1 MPLLAATESLREK
14 RRDVRIKKINALPV
28 RKRRAVFAL
37 LGALVIVLV
46 VTGFLLWQALN
57 RTEVPLVTEEVS
69 RGDIEKT
76 VLATGILKPSV
87 QVNVGA
93 QVNGQL
99 KKLYVRAGDKVTKG
113 QLLAEIDP
121 TLQQSEM
128 RKSEAELDSAV
139 AQKQASLFTLKQYQL
154 ELKRQRKMDSEGS
167 GIRSTLEQAQAKV
180 DTQVA
185 QVKVNEAQI
194 VQAQMSLETAKA
206 NLGYTRILAPVDGQ
220 VLGIVTKEG
229 QTVVSSQ
236 TAPTILVL
244 ANVDTMTVQTRISET
259 DILKVHA
266 GQPLWFYV
274 VADPK
279 HRYESVMG
287 TLQDAPNDALQ
298 DDTASTTSSQQPSA
312 VYYNGVFSVP
322 NHDHVLRTSMTAQV
336 FIVTEQARNVL
347 RLPVVALGEPQGKDQ
362 YQVQVVNGKNVEQ
375 RLIRVGIND
384 RQFAEVKE
392 GLKEGER
399 VVSLQGSSGAV
410 NG

>member
-1 MPLLAATESLREK
+1 VSFSFRQIAAGR
-14 RRDVRIKKINALPV
+14 
-28 RKRRAVFAL
+28 RRAFYTL
-37 LGALVIVLV
+37 ILV
-46 VTGFLLWQALN
+46 VLILLVAAAYGVHSMMSG
-57 RTEVPLVTEEVS
+57 TTAPLVS
-69 RGDIEKT
+69 QAIGRGDIEKT

-99 KKLYVRAGDKVTKG
+99 KKLYVRAGDRVTKG

-121 TLQQSEM
+121 TLQQSEL

-139 AQKQASLFTLKQYQL
+139 AQKQASLFTLTQYQL
-154 ELKRQRKMDSEGS
+154 ELKRQLQLDRDGS
-167 GIRSTLEQAQAKV
+167 GTKSNLEQAQAKV
-180 DTQVA
+180 DTQKA
-185 QVKVNEAQI
+185 QIKVNEAQI
-194 VQAQMSLETAKA
+194 VQAQMALETAKA

-259 DILKVHA
+259 DILKVHP

-279 HRYESVMG
+279 HRYQSVMG

-298 DDTASTTSSQQPSA
+298 DESASSQTQQPSA

-322 NHDHVLRTSMTAQV
+322 NPDHLLRTSMTAQV
-336 FIVTEQARNVL
+336 FIVTEQAKNVL
-347 RLPVVALGEPQGKDQ
+347 RLPVMALGQPLGDDR
-362 YQVQVVNGKNVEQ
+362 YQVQVVNGDKTEQ
-375 RLIRVGIND
+375 RVIRAGIND
-384 RQFAEVKE
+384 RQFVEVKD
-392 GLKEGER
+392 GLREGER
-399 VVSLQGSSGAV
+399 VVIMQNEAGTA

>member
-1 MPLLAATESLREK
+1 MNDYIKRILLMFTRHRKGFYALATLVLILLVAGAVALY
-14 RRDVRIKKINALPV
+14 VRVSSTVAPQASV
-28 RKRRAVFAL
+28 
-37 LGALVIVLV
+37 VI
-46 VTGFLLWQALN
+46 
-57 RTEVPLVTEEVS
+57 E

-99 KKLYVRAGDKVTKG
+99 KKLYVNAGDRVTKG

-121 TLQQSEM
+121 TLQESEL
-128 RKSEAELDSAV
+128 RKSEAALVSAV
-139 AQKQASLFTLKQYQL
+139 AQKEAAQFTLIQYQL
-154 ELKRQRKMDSEGS
+154 ELKRQLRMDRDGS
-167 GIRSTLEQAQAKV
+167 GTKSNLEDAQTKV
-180 DTQVA
+180 DTQKA
-185 QVKVNEAQI
+185 QIKVNQSQI
-194 VQAQMSLETAKA
+194 IQAQMALETAKA

-259 DILKVHA
+259 DILKVRP

-279 HRYESVMG
+279 RRYQSVMG
-287 TLQDAPNDALQ
+287 ILQDAPNEALQ
-298 DDTASTTSSQQPSA
+298 DDNTRAQSQQSSA

-322 NHDHVLRTSMTAQV
+322 NPEHLLRTSMTAQV
-336 FIVTEQARNVL
+336 FIVTEQAKNVL
-347 RLPVVALGEPQGKDQ
+347 RLPMMALGQPQGRDS
-362 YQVQVVNGKNVEQ
+362 YYVQVIKGDAIEK
-375 RLIRVGIND
+375 RLIQVGIND
-384 RQFAEVKE
+384 RQFVEVKE
-392 GLKEGER
+392 GLSEGEH
-399 VVSLQGSSGAV
+399 VAIVQNEAGTA

>member
-1 MPLLAATESLREK
+1 MSFSIRQIAVGHRKVFYALIIVLLILLA
-14 RRDVRIKKINALPV
+14 
-28 RKRRAVFAL
+28 
-37 LGALVIVLV
+37 GAAYSVHSIMSG
-46 VTGFLLWQALN
+46 TAA
-57 RTEVPLVTEEVS
+57 PLVS
-69 RGDIEKT
+69 QAIGRGDIEKT
-76 VLATGILKPSV
+76 VLATGILKPSA

-99 KKLYVRAGDKVTKG
+99 KKLYVRAGDRVTKG

-121 TLQQSEM
+121 TLQQSEL

-139 AQKQASLFTLKQYQL
+139 AQKQASLYTLTQYQL
-154 ELKRQRKMDSEGS
+154 ELKRQLQMDRDGS
-167 GIRSTLEQAQAKV
+167 GTKSNLEQAQAKV
-180 DTQVA
+180 DTQKA
-185 QVKVNEAQI
+185 QIKVNEAQI
-194 VQAQMSLETAKA
+194 VQAQMALETAKA

-259 DILKVHA
+259 DILKVHP

-279 HRYESVMG
+279 HRYQSVMG

-298 DDTASTTSSQQPSA
+298 DESTSSQTQQPSA

-322 NHDHVLRTSMTAQV
+322 NPDHLLRTSMTAQV
-336 FIVTEQARNVL
+336 FIITEQAKNVL
-347 RLPVVALGEPQGKDQ
+347 RLPVMALGQPLGDDRF
-362 YQVQVVNGKNVEQ
+362 QVQVVNGDKTEQ
-375 RLIRVGIND
+375 RVIRAGIND
-384 RQFAEVKE
+384 RQFVEVKD
-392 GLKEGER
+392 GLSEGEH
-399 VVSLQGSSGAV
+399 VVVMQNEGETA

>member
-1 MPLLAATESLREK
+1 MSFSIRHIAAGH
-14 RRDVRIKKINALPV
+14 
-28 RKRRAVFAL
+28 RKAFYTL
-37 LGALVIVLV
+37 ILV
-46 VTGFLLWQALN
+46 VLILLVAAAYGVHSMMSG
-57 RTEVPLVTEEVS
+57 TAAPLVS
-69 RGDIEKT
+69 QAIGRGDIEKT
-76 VLATGILKPSV
+76 VLATGILKPSA

-99 KKLYVRAGDKVTKG
+99 KKLYVRAGDRVTKG
-113 QLLAEIDP
+113 QLLAEIDL
-121 TLQQSEM
+121 TLQQSEL

-139 AQKQASLFTLKQYQL
+139 AQKQASLYTLTQYQL
-154 ELKRQRKMDSEGS
+154 ELKRQLQMDRDGS
-167 GIRSTLEQAQAKV
+167 GTKSNLEQAQAKV
-180 DTQVA
+180 DTQKA
-185 QVKVNEAQI
+185 QIKVNEAQI
-194 VQAQMSLETAKA
+194 VQAQMALETAKA

-259 DILKVHA
+259 DILKVHP

-279 HRYESVMG
+279 HRYQSVMG

-298 DDTASTTSSQQPSA
+298 DESTSSQTQQPSA

-322 NHDHVLRTSMTAQV
+322 NPDHLLRTSMTAQV
-336 FIVTEQARNVL
+336 FIITEQAKNVL
-347 RLPVVALGEPQGKDQ
+347 RLPVMALGQPLGDDR
-362 YQVQVVNGKNVEQ
+362 YQVQVVNGDKTEQ
-375 RLIRVGIND
+375 RVIRAGIND
-384 RQFAEVKE
+384 RQFVEVKD
-392 GLKEGER
+392 GLREGEH
-399 VVSLQGSSGAV
+399 VVMMQNEAETA

>member
-1 MPLLAATESLREK
+1 MSGL
-14 RRDVRIKKINALPV
+14 KKIQALPV

-37 LGALVIVLV
+37 LGALMIVLV
-46 VTGFLLWQALN
+46 VAGFLLWQALN
-57 RTEVPLVTEEVS
+57 RTEVPQVTEEVS

-99 KKLYVRAGDKVTKG
+99 KKLYVRAGDKVMKG

-121 TLQQSEM
+121 TLQQSEL

-154 ELKRQRKMDSEGS
+154 ELKRQRQMDREGS

-180 DTQVA
+180 DTQLA

-298 DDTASTTSSQQPSA
+298 DDTASTTTSQQQSA

-336 FIVTEQARNVL
+336 FIVTEQAKNVL

>member
-1 MPLLAATESLREK
+1 MSFAIRRLSAMTARRRKACYGLAALLAILLMGGAQGVYNAFSESAEPAATYII
-14 RRDVRIKKINALPV
+14 D
-28 RKRRAVFAL
+28 
-37 LGALVIVLV
+37 
-46 VTGFLLWQALN
+46 
-57 RTEVPLVTEEVS
+57 

-99 KKLYVRAGDKVTKG
+99 KKLYVRVGERVTQG

-121 TLQQSEM
+121 TLQQSEL
-128 RKSEAELDSAV
+128 RKSEAALESAV
-139 AQKQASLFTLKQYQL
+139 SQKQASQFTLTQYEL
-154 ELKRQRKMDSEGS
+154 ELKRQLRMDRDGS
-167 GIRSTLEQAQAKV
+167 GTKSNLEEAQARV
-180 DTQVA
+180 DTQKA
-185 QVKVNEAQI
+185 QVRVNMAQI
-194 VQAQMSLETAKA
+194 VQAQMALETAKA

-259 DILKVHA
+259 DILKVHP

-274 VADPK
+274 VAEPK
-279 HRYESVMG
+279 RRYRSVMG
-287 TLQDAPNDALQ
+287 VLQDAPNDALQ
-298 DDTASTTSSQQPSA
+298 DDSARPQGQQASA

-322 NHDHVLRTSMTAQV
+322 NPEHRLRTSMTAQV
-336 FIVTEQARNVL
+336 FIITDRAKNVL
-347 RLPVVALGEPQGKDQ
+347 RLPVVALGQPQGANS
-362 YQVQVVNGKNVEQ
+362 YHVQVLNGDKAEQ
-375 RLIRVGIND
+375 RLIQVGIND
-384 RQFAEVKE
+384 RQFVEVKAGLNE
-392 GLKEGER
+392 GDR
-399 VVSLQGSSGAV
+399 VVIAHNDTGTT

>member
-1 MPLLAATESLREK
+1 MSFSFRQIAAGR
-14 RRDVRIKKINALPV
+14 
-28 RKRRAVFAL
+28 RRAFYTL
-37 LGALVIVLV
+37 ILV
-46 VTGFLLWQALN
+46 VLILLVAAAYGVHSMMSG
-57 RTEVPLVTEEVS
+57 TTAPLVS
-69 RGDIEKT
+69 QAIGRGDIEKT

-99 KKLYVRAGDKVTKG
+99 KKLYVRAGDRVTKG

-121 TLQQSEM
+121 TLQQSEL

-139 AQKQASLFTLKQYQL
+139 AQKQASLYTLTQYQL
-154 ELKRQRKMDSEGS
+154 ELKRQLQLDRDGS
-167 GIRSTLEQAQAKV
+167 GTKSNLEQAQAKV
-180 DTQVA
+180 DTQKA
-185 QVKVNEAQI
+185 QIKVNEAQI
-194 VQAQMSLETAKA
+194 VQAQMALETAKA

-259 DILKVHA
+259 DILKVHP

-279 HRYESVMG
+279 HRYQSVMG

-298 DDTASTTSSQQPSA
+298 DESASSQTQQPSA

-322 NHDHVLRTSMTAQV
+322 NPDHLLRTSMTAQV
-336 FIVTEQARNVL
+336 FIVTEQAKNVL
-347 RLPVVALGEPQGKDQ
+347 RLPVMALGQPLGDDR
-362 YQVQVVNGKNVEQ
+362 YQVQVVNGDKTEQ
-375 RLIRVGIND
+375 RVIRAGIND
-384 RQFAEVKE
+384 RQFVEVKD
-392 GLKEGER
+392 GLREGER
-399 VVSLQGSSGAV
+399 VVIMQNEAGTA

>member
-1 MPLLAATESLREK
+1 MSFSFRQIAAGR
-14 RRDVRIKKINALPV
+14 
-28 RKRRAVFAL
+28 RRAFYTL
-37 LGALVIVLV
+37 ILV
-46 VTGFLLWQALN
+46 VLILLVAAAYGVHSMMSG
-57 RTEVPLVTEEVS
+57 TTAPLVS
-69 RGDIEKT
+69 QAIGRGDIEKT

-99 KKLYVRAGDKVTKG
+99 KKLYVRAGDRVTKG

-121 TLQQSEM
+121 TLQQSEL

-139 AQKQASLFTLKQYQL
+139 AQKQASLYTLTQYQL
-154 ELKRQRKMDSEGS
+154 ELKRQLQLDRDGS
-167 GIRSTLEQAQAKV
+167 GTKSNLEQAQAKV
-180 DTQVA
+180 DTQKA
-185 QVKVNEAQI
+185 QIKVNEAQI
-194 VQAQMSLETAKA
+194 VQAQMALETAKA

-259 DILKVHA
+259 DILRVHP

-279 HRYESVMG
+279 HRYQSVMG

-298 DDTASTTSSQQPSA
+298 DESASSQTQQLSA

-322 NHDHVLRTSMTAQV
+322 NPDHLLRTSMTAQV
-336 FIVTEQARNVL
+336 FIVTEQAKNVL
-347 RLPVVALGEPQGKDQ
+347 RLPVMALGQPLGDDR
-362 YQVQVVNGKNVEQ
+362 YQVQVVNGDKTEQ
-375 RLIRVGIND
+375 RVIRAGIND
-384 RQFAEVKE
+384 RQFVEVKD
-392 GLKEGER
+392 GLREGER
-399 VVSLQGSSGAV
+399 VVIMQNEAGTA

>member
-1 MPLLAATESLREK
+1 MSGL
-14 RRDVRIKKINALPV
+14 KKINALPV

-37 LGALVIVLV
+37 AGALVIVLV
-46 VTGFLLWQALN
+46 VAGFLLWQALN

-121 TLQQSEM
+121 TLQQSEL

-139 AQKQASLFTLKQYQL
+139 AQKQASLFTLRQYQL

-399 VVSLQGSSGAV
+399 VVALQGSSGAV

>member
-1 MPLLAATESLREK
+1 VSFSFRHIAAGRRRAFYTALIVLLA
-14 RRDVRIKKINALPV
+14 
-28 RKRRAVFAL
+28 L
-37 LGALVIVLV
+37 LAGAAYGVHSMMSG
-46 VTGFLLWQALN
+46 TTA
-57 RTEVPLVTEEVS
+57 PLVS
-69 RGDIEKT
+69 QAIGRGDIEKT

-99 KKLYVRAGDKVTKG
+99 KKLYVRAGDRVTKG

-121 TLQQSEM
+121 TLQQSEL

-139 AQKQASLFTLKQYQL
+139 AQKQASLYTLTQYQL
-154 ELKRQRKMDSEGS
+154 ELKRQLQLDRDGS
-167 GIRSTLEQAQAKV
+167 GTKSNLEQAQAKV
-180 DTQVA
+180 DTQKA
-185 QVKVNEAQI
+185 QIKVNEAQI
-194 VQAQMSLETAKA
+194 VQAQMALETAKA

-259 DILKVHA
+259 DILKVHP

-279 HRYESVMG
+279 HRYQSVMG

-298 DDTASTTSSQQPSA
+298 DESASSQTQQPSA

-322 NHDHVLRTSMTAQV
+322 NPDHLLRTSMTAQV
-336 FIVTEQARNVL
+336 FIVTEQAKNVL
-347 RLPVVALGEPQGKDQ
+347 RLPVMALGQPLGDDR
-362 YQVQVVNGKNVEQ
+362 YQVQVVNGDKTEQ
-375 RLIRVGIND
+375 RVIRAGIND
-384 RQFAEVKE
+384 RQFVEVKD
-392 GLKEGER
+392 GLREGER
-399 VVSLQGSSGAV
+399 VVIMQNEAGTA

>member
-1 MPLLAATESLREK
+1 MSFSFRQIAAG
-14 RRDVRIKKINALPV
+14 RRKAFYTLI
-28 RKRRAVFAL
+28 
-37 LGALVIVLV
+37 LV
-46 VTGFLLWQALN
+46 VLILLVAAAYGVHSMMSG
-57 RTEVPLVTEEVS
+57 TTAPLVS
-69 RGDIEKT
+69 QAIGRGDIEKT

-99 KKLYVRAGDKVTKG
+99 KKLYVRAGDRVTKG

-121 TLQQSEM
+121 TLQQSEL

-139 AQKQASLFTLKQYQL
+139 AQKQASLYTLTQYQL
-154 ELKRQRKMDSEGS
+154 ELKRQLQLDRDGS
-167 GIRSTLEQAQAKV
+167 GTKSNLEQAQAKV
-180 DTQVA
+180 DTQKA
-185 QVKVNEAQI
+185 QIKVNEAQI
-194 VQAQMSLETAKA
+194 VQAQMALETAKA

-259 DILKVHA
+259 DILKVHP

-279 HRYESVMG
+279 HRYQSVMG

-298 DDTASTTSSQQPSA
+298 DESASSQTQQPSA

-322 NHDHVLRTSMTAQV
+322 NPDHLLRTSMTAQV
-336 FIVTEQARNVL
+336 FIVTEQAKNVL
-347 RLPVVALGEPQGKDQ
+347 RLPVMALGQPLGDDR
-362 YQVQVVNGKNVEQ
+362 YQVQVVNGDKTEQ
-375 RLIRVGIND
+375 RVIRAGIND
-384 RQFAEVKE
+384 RQFVEVKD
-392 GLKEGER
+392 GLREGER
-399 VVSLQGSSGAV
+399 VVIMQNEAGTA

>member
-1 MPLLAATESLREK
+1 MSFSIRHIAAGHRKAFYTLILVVVILLA
-14 RRDVRIKKINALPV
+14 
-28 RKRRAVFAL
+28 
-37 LGALVIVLV
+37 GAAYGVHSMMSG
-46 VTGFLLWQALN
+46 TAA
-57 RTEVPLVTEEVS
+57 PLVS
-69 RGDIEKT
+69 QAIGRGDIEKT
-76 VLATGILKPSV
+76 VLATGILKPSA

-99 KKLYVRAGDKVTKG
+99 KKLYVRAGDRVTKG

-121 TLQQSEM
+121 TLQQSEL

-139 AQKQASLFTLKQYQL
+139 AQKQASLYTLTQYQL
-154 ELKRQRKMDSEGS
+154 ELKRQLQMDRDGS
-167 GIRSTLEQAQAKV
+167 GTKSNLEQAQAKV
-180 DTQVA
+180 DTQKA
-185 QVKVNEAQI
+185 QIKVNEAQI
-194 VQAQMSLETAKA
+194 VQAQMALETAKA

-259 DILKVHA
+259 DILKVHP

-279 HRYESVMG
+279 HRYQSVMG

-298 DDTASTTSSQQPSA
+298 DESTSSQTQQPSA

-322 NHDHVLRTSMTAQV
+322 NPDHLLRTSMTAQV
-336 FIVTEQARNVL
+336 FIITEQAKNVL
-347 RLPVVALGEPQGKDQ
+347 RLPVMALGQPLGDDR
-362 YQVQVVNGKNVEQ
+362 YQVQVVNGDKTEQ
-375 RLIRVGIND
+375 RVIRAGIND
-384 RQFAEVKE
+384 RQFVEVKD
-392 GLKEGER
+392 GLREGEH
-399 VVSLQGSSGAV
+399 VVMMQNEAETA

>member
-1 MPLLAATESLREK
+1 MVTRHRKGFYALATLVLILLVAGAVALYVRVSSTAAPQAS
-14 RRDVRIKKINALPV
+14 V
-28 RKRRAVFAL
+28 
-37 LGALVIVLV
+37 VI
-46 VTGFLLWQALN
+46 
-57 RTEVPLVTEEVS
+57 E

-99 KKLYVRAGDKVTKG
+99 KKLYVNAGDRVTKG

-121 TLQQSEM
+121 TLQESEL
-128 RKSEAELDSAV
+128 RKSEAALVSAV
-139 AQKQASLFTLKQYQL
+139 AQKEAAQFTLIQYQL
-154 ELKRQRKMDSEGS
+154 ELKRQLRMDRDGS
-167 GIRSTLEQAQAKV
+167 GTKSNLEDAQTKV
-180 DTQVA
+180 DTQKA
-185 QVKVNEAQI
+185 QIKVNQSQI
-194 VQAQMSLETAKA
+194 IQAQMALETAKA

-259 DILKVHA
+259 DILKVRP

-279 HRYESVMG
+279 RRYQSVMG
-287 TLQDAPNDALQ
+287 ILQDAPNEALQ
-298 DDTASTTSSQQPSA
+298 DDNTRAQSQQSSA

-322 NHDHVLRTSMTAQV
+322 NPEHLLRTSMTAQV
-336 FIVTEQARNVL
+336 FIVTEQAKNVL
-347 RLPVVALGEPQGKDQ
+347 RLPMMALGQPQGRDS
-362 YQVQVVNGKNVEQ
+362 YYVQVIKGDAIEK
-375 RLIRVGIND
+375 RLIQVGIND
-384 RQFAEVKE
+384 RQFVEVKE
-392 GLKEGER
+392 GLSEGEH
-399 VVSLQGSSGAV
+399 VVIVQNEAGTA

>member
-1 MPLLAATESLREK
+1 MSFSIRQIAVGHRKVFYALIIVLLILLA
-14 RRDVRIKKINALPV
+14 
-28 RKRRAVFAL
+28 
-37 LGALVIVLV
+37 GAAYGVHSIMSG
-46 VTGFLLWQALN
+46 TAA
-57 RTEVPLVTEEVS
+57 PLVS
-69 RGDIEKT
+69 QAIGRGDIEKT
-76 VLATGILKPSV
+76 VLATGILKPSA

-99 KKLYVRAGDKVTKG
+99 KKLYVRAGDRVTKG

-121 TLQQSEM
+121 TLQQSEL

-139 AQKQASLFTLKQYQL
+139 AQKQASLYTLTQYQL
-154 ELKRQRKMDSEGS
+154 ELKRQLQMDRDGS
-167 GIRSTLEQAQAKV
+167 GTKSNLEQAQAKV
-180 DTQVA
+180 DTQKA
-185 QVKVNEAQI
+185 QIKVNEAQI
-194 VQAQMSLETAKA
+194 VQAQMALETAKA

-259 DILKVHA
+259 DILKVHP

-279 HRYESVMG
+279 HRYQSVMG

-298 DDTASTTSSQQPSA
+298 DESTSSQTQQPSA

-322 NHDHVLRTSMTAQV
+322 NPDHLLRTSMTAQV
-336 FIVTEQARNVL
+336 FIITEQAKNVL
-347 RLPVVALGEPQGKDQ
+347 RLPVMALGQPLGDDRF
-362 YQVQVVNGKNVEQ
+362 QVQVVNGDKIVQ
-375 RLIRVGIND
+375 RVIRAGIND
-384 RQFAEVKE
+384 RQFVEVKD
-392 GLKEGER
+392 GLSEGEH
-399 VVSLQGSSGAV
+399 VVVMQNEGETA

>member
-1 MPLLAATESLREK
+1 MSFSFRHIAAGRRRAFYTALIVLLALLAGAAYGVHSMLSGTTE
-14 RRDVRIKKINALPV
+14 
-28 RKRRAVFAL
+28 
-37 LGALVIVLV
+37 
-46 VTGFLLWQALN
+46 
-57 RTEVPLVTEEVS
+57 PLVS
-69 RGDIEKT
+69 QAIGRGDIEKT

-99 KKLYVRAGDKVTKG
+99 KKLYVRAGDRVTKG

-121 TLQQSEM
+121 TLQQSEL

-139 AQKQASLFTLKQYQL
+139 AQKQASLFTLTQYQL
-154 ELKRQRKMDSEGS
+154 ELKRQLQLDRDGS
-167 GIRSTLEQAQAKV
+167 GTKSNLEQAQAKV
-180 DTQVA
+180 DTQKA
-185 QVKVNEAQI
+185 QIKVNEAQI
-194 VQAQMSLETAKA
+194 VQAQMALETAKA

-259 DILKVHA
+259 DILKVHP

-279 HRYESVMG
+279 HRYQSVMG

-298 DDTASTTSSQQPSA
+298 DESASSQTQQPSA

-322 NHDHVLRTSMTAQV
+322 NPDHLLRTSMTAQV
-336 FIVTEQARNVL
+336 FIVTEQATNVL
-347 RLPVVALGEPQGKDQ
+347 RLPVMALGQPLGDDR
-362 YQVQVVNGKNVEQ
+362 YQVQVVNGDKTEQ
-375 RLIRVGIND
+375 RVIRAGIND
-384 RQFAEVKE
+384 RQFVEVKD
-392 GLKEGER
+392 GLREGER
-399 VVSLQGSSGAV
+399 VVIMQNEAGTA

>member
-1 MPLLAATESLREK
+1 MNDSIKRILLMFTRHRKGFYALAALVLILLVAGAVALY
-14 RRDVRIKKINALPV
+14 VRVSSTVAPQASV
-28 RKRRAVFAL
+28 
-37 LGALVIVLV
+37 VI
-46 VTGFLLWQALN
+46 
-57 RTEVPLVTEEVS
+57 E

-99 KKLYVRAGDKVTKG
+99 KKLYVNAGDRVTKG

-121 TLQQSEM
+121 TLQESEL
-128 RKSEAELDSAV
+128 RKSEAALFSAV
-139 AQKQASLFTLKQYQL
+139 AQKEAAQFTLIQYQL
-154 ELKRQRKMDSEGS
+154 ELKRQLRMDRDGS
-167 GIRSTLEQAQAKV
+167 GTKSNLEDAQTKV
-180 DTQVA
+180 DTQKA
-185 QVKVNEAQI
+185 QIKVNQSQI
-194 VQAQMSLETAKA
+194 IQAQMALETAKA

-259 DILKVHA
+259 DILKVRP

-279 HRYESVMG
+279 RRYQSVMG
-287 TLQDAPNDALQ
+287 ILQDAPNEALQ
-298 DDTASTTSSQQPSA
+298 DDNTRAQSQQSSA

-322 NHDHVLRTSMTAQV
+322 NPEHLLRTSMTAQV
-336 FIVTEQARNVL
+336 FIVTEQAKNVL
-347 RLPVVALGEPQGKDQ
+347 RLPMIALGQPQGRDS
-362 YQVQVVNGKNVEQ
+362 YYVQVIKGDAIEK
-375 RLIRVGIND
+375 RLIQVGIND
-384 RQFAEVKE
+384 RQFVEVKE
-392 GLKEGER
+392 GLSEGEH
-399 VVSLQGSSGAV
+399 VAIVQNEAGTA

>member
-1 MPLLAATESLREK
+1 MVTRHRKGFYALATLVLILLVAGAVALYVTVSSTAAPQAS
-14 RRDVRIKKINALPV
+14 V
-28 RKRRAVFAL
+28 
-37 LGALVIVLV
+37 VI
-46 VTGFLLWQALN
+46 
-57 RTEVPLVTEEVS
+57 E

-99 KKLYVRAGDKVTKG
+99 KKLYVNAGDRVTKG

-121 TLQQSEM
+121 TLQESEL
-128 RKSEAELDSAV
+128 RKSEAALVSAV
-139 AQKQASLFTLKQYQL
+139 AQKEAAQFTLIQYQL
-154 ELKRQRKMDSEGS
+154 ELKRQLRMDRDGS
-167 GIRSTLEQAQAKV
+167 GTKSNLEDAQTKV
-180 DTQVA
+180 DTQKA
-185 QVKVNEAQI
+185 QIKVNQSQI
-194 VQAQMSLETAKA
+194 IQAQMALETAKA

-259 DILKVHA
+259 DILKVRP

-279 HRYESVMG
+279 RRYQSVMG
-287 TLQDAPNDALQ
+287 ILQDAPNEALQ
-298 DDTASTTSSQQPSA
+298 DDNTRAQSQQSSA

-322 NHDHVLRTSMTAQV
+322 NPEHLLRTSMTAQV
-336 FIVTEQARNVL
+336 FIVTEQAKNVL
-347 RLPVVALGEPQGKDQ
+347 RLPMMALGQPQGRDS
-362 YQVQVVNGKNVEQ
+362 YYVQVIKGDAIEK
-375 RLIRVGIND
+375 RLIQVGIND
-384 RQFAEVKE
+384 RQFVEVKE
-392 GLKEGER
+392 GLSEGEH
-399 VVSLQGSSGAV
+399 VVIVQNEAGTA